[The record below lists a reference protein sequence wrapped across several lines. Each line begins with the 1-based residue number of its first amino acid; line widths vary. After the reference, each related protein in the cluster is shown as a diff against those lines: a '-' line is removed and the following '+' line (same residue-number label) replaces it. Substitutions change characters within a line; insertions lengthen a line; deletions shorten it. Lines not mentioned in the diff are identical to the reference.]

1 MTDGQIVKMG
11 ETEMDRDTIDGIVS
25 EASETQDAENSI
37 NEGKWLLGTV
47 AMFAVFVFLIGMSAA
62 ASGT

>member
-1 MTDGQIVKMG
+1 
-11 ETEMDRDTIDGIVS
+11 MDRDTIDGIVS